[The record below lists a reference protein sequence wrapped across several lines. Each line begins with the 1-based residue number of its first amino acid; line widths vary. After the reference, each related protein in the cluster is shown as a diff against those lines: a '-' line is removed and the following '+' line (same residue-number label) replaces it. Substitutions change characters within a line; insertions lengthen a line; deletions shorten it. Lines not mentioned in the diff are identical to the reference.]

1 MRTKHL
7 IDVGIT
13 SGFPTLA
20 KLLTSLSSGPFL
32 RIIQLRGEGNMVNA
46 QLLFLSC
53 SHTVDKAC
61 ELTHVGAEL
70 HARLAQVVVHHVAND
85 GGKYSRGFSGT
96 SQRASVNKAMSSH
109 LLPFSFD
116 AFGLPPPPPP

>member
-7 IDVGIT
+7 SDVGIT

-70 HARLAQVVVHHVAND
+70 YARLAQVVVHHVAND
-85 GGKYSRGFSGT
+85 GGNILGPSLEQASR
-96 SQRASVNKAMSSH
+96 
-109 LLPFSFD
+109 LLSTGRCPVTVYLSRLLLLD
-116 AFGLPPPPPP
+116 YPPPP